1 MKVIFFVV
9 YAFCALV
16 FSGFSGD
23 LQASVI
29 PIQDESGML
38 SHLDRAL
45 DFNIEHYKETP
56 AKIPQTAHFIWLG
69 KKKPPEAFIKNLN
82 DWIAKNPG
90 WTFILWT
97 DVLNSIA
104 CDDIEIRS
112 VEDISFTRLAS
123 RYFGSNT
130 LREKAELLRY
140 EILWQYGGVSI
151 DHQASCPYSL
161 DDLHRSYEL
170 YCCLQSPYKPL
181 IGRKVLRSSGV
192 IGAIPM
198 HPTVFKAMDLMD
210 HDWNGSSIPSLTSA
224 LQEFCTSQDSLNI
237 AILPPNYFFVEQ
249 GMSSLFVKYFYE
261 HPWSKKIRGRSDF
274 EELSSSVYMPTN
286 TASIRPSIH
295 FFAVC
300 ALSLIGSIMLSVIIL
315 KCRHR
320 YLSRE

>member
-112 VEDISFTRLAS
+112 VED
-123 RYFGSNT
+123 
-130 LREKAELLRY
+130 
-140 EILWQYGGVSI
+140 
-151 DHQASCPYSL
+151 
-161 DDLHRSYEL
+161 
-170 YCCLQSPYKPL
+170 
-181 IGRKVLRSSGV
+181 SG
-192 IGAIPM
+192 
-198 HPTVFKAMDLMD
+198 
-210 HDWNGSSIPSLTSA
+210 
-224 LQEFCTSQDSLNI
+224 
-237 AILPPNYFFVEQ
+237 
-249 GMSSLFVKYFYE
+249 
-261 HPWSKKIRGRSDF
+261 
-274 EELSSSVYMPTN
+274 
-286 TASIRPSIH
+286 
-295 FFAVC
+295 
-300 ALSLIGSIMLSVIIL
+300 
-315 KCRHR
+315 
-320 YLSRE
+320 